1 MFSNADSSAKHRSLY
16 DILEFSSISLGLPL
30 VVTDIYLSLEYPY
43 LASLTHAVGGFLPI
57 LTLNI
62 CSNILSFE
70 ILELELFGSIVSFG
84 YIGLRN
90 RNLWAV
96 GAAFSYAFSYYG
108 LCGYHREN
116 HEPFLC
122 DLFLVGLSLF
132 NIFACSAHDTFANLY
147 DLIEISSICLGI
159 PLITTD
165 MYVHHHYPPE
175 GAFVHAAFGFLP
187 LVGMFVRSDPN
198 VVGAALNSVLFG
210 CTISMIA
217 MGFVNSNYWAV
228 GGGFWYMLI
237 YDFKPSNRY
246 GYEIA
251 SLYNFVEMW
260 SIAIG
265 IPFIASDLYFLLHY
279 SYSLSIFHAFLGFVL
294 VAGIVIGTHYM
305 ILSYL
310 SLILIGSLL
319 SVVVVGFLNE
329 NYWAMA
335 GALSYSVNLYGI
347 KHHGTIGRVPSVDLY
362 TVGLCF
368 FNYFIYKALT
378 DVSIF

>member
-1 MFSNADSSAKHRSLY
+1 MLKTPKIQIMDWPRGKSFSQRQLNSQKMSEPRMSTAICHLLLAGSSAWTCRTLHNAGQIQWAY
-16 DILEFSSISLGLPL
+16 GTLGL
-30 VVTDIYLSLEYPY
+30 Y
-43 LASLTHAVGGFLPI
+43 
-57 LTLNI
+57 
-62 CSNILSFE
+62 
-70 ILELELFGSIVSFG
+70 
-84 YIGLRN
+84 
-90 RNLWAV
+90 
-96 GAAFSYAFSYYG
+96 
-108 LCGYHREN
+108 
-116 HEPFLC
+116 
-122 DLFLVGLSLF
+122 
-132 NIFACSAHDTFANLY
+132 FAKS
-147 DLIEISSICLGI
+147 
-159 PLITTD
+159 
-165 MYVHHHYPPE
+165 
-175 GAFVHAAFGFLP
+175 
-187 LVGMFVRSDPN
+187 
-198 VVGAALNSVLFG
+198 VVGILRYG
-210 CTISMIA
+210 
-217 MGFVNSNYWAV
+217 
-228 GGGFWYMLI
+228 
-237 YDFKPSNRY
+237 NRY